1 VLHFQGCCCTFQS
14 SIILPHWHL
23 DMSGVPALSAFR
35 AAASWAGWPEDWL
48 QKAQADRARDS
59 RERADGVAAIVDV
72 SAFVYQALK
81 SKRIGRGMRTKHL
94 YLLAKACAPE
104 GVEALAKMYVPFW
117 DGPTWGCPYK
127 LELDLPVSTSC
138 TGGLQVALGASVH
151 RDQRLS
157 QPLSLC

>member
-1 VLHFQGCCCTFQS
+1 
-14 SIILPHWHL
+14 
-23 DMSGVPALSAFR
+23 MSGVPALSAFR

-81 SKRIGRGMRTKHL
+81 SKRIGRGMRTNHL

-104 GVEALAKMYVPFW
+104 GVEALAKMYVPFLGW
-117 DGPTWGCPYK
+117 AN
-127 LELDLPVSTSC
+127 L
-138 TGGLQVALGASVH
+138 GLSV
-151 RDQRLS
+151 QT
-157 QPLSLC
+157 